1 MSLKERMA
9 ARFGGDIPM
18 KQTTSMHTATDNLTA
33 AQREALAR
41 GPGHKRAAEETTIF
55 KELQQMANAGGDDD
69 SDLEILGDSK
79 ALGSMA
85 HGNPQVNPAD
95 LSKRRQYAALQEVQP
110 NASSRPAQKAQA
122 KAKAP
127 AQAKAPARRRRAVL
141 DDSEDESSSGWDSD
155 ESEEESKD
163 QYVEEE
169 SDLSE
174 YEL

>member
-1 MSLKERMA
+1 
-9 ARFGGDIPM
+9 M

-110 NASSRPAQKAQA
+110 NASSRPAQKAPA
-122 KAKAP
+122 K
-127 AQAKAPARRRRAVL
+127 AKAPARRRRAVL

-163 QYVEEE
+163 QYAEEE

>member
-18 KQTTSMHTATDNLTA
+18 MQTTSMHAASDNLTA

-41 GPGHKRAAEETTIF
+41 GPGHKRTAEETTIF

-110 NASSRPAQKAQA
+110 NASSRPAQKAPA
-122 KAKAP
+122 KAQAP

-141 DDSEDESSSGWDSD
+141 DDSDDESSSGWDSG
-155 ESEEESKD
+155 ESEEESKE
-163 QYVEEE
+163 QYAEEE